1 LLRSEE
7 VSSEDRKPSASALDE
22 IEEVKDA
29 GFAESAEL
37 LSGLDGDT
45 SVRGTTNKRMRLTD
59 LEVHDWSQ

>member
-7 VSSEDRKPSASALDE
+7 VSSEDRKPPASALDE

-45 SVRGTTNKRMRLTD
+45 SVRGTTN
-59 LEVHDWSQ
+59 